1 MNIRLA
7 DHERDSA
14 ACAAIYAPFVEG
26 SAVSFEETPPD
37 AGEFARRIAALS
49 ASHAFLIAE
58 DEQGVAGFAYGGPHR
73 QRAAYRW
80 STEVSVYLH
89 ERARGRGLGRVLYGE
104 LFERLA
110 RRGFCLML
118 AGVTLPNPASV
129 ALHEACGFEPVGV
142 FRRIGYKNGAWQDVG
157 WWQRSLAGDEPGPP
171 AELR

>member
-1 MNIRLA
+1 MQIRPA
-7 DHERDSA
+7 DPDHDAA

-37 AGEFARRIAALS
+37 ETEFGRRIARLS
-49 ASHAFLIAE
+49 ATHAFLVAA
-58 DEQGVAGFAYGGPHR
+58 DEHGVTGFAYGGPHR
-73 QRAAYRW
+73 ERAAYRW

-89 ERARGRGLGRVLYGE
+89 ERARGRGLGRTLYDE

-110 RRGFCLML
+110 DRGFRLLL

-142 FRRIGYKNGAWQDVG
+142 FRRIGFKAGAWHDVG
-157 WWQRSLAGDEPGPP
+157 WWQLALDGDDPGPP
-171 AELR
+171 PELR